1 MRLTLARP
9 TLKRCSN
16 LFQTNLWQD
25 HKLIAECADNDKFWR
40 SYIYEPDSHRPL
52 AQILGK
58 AGQSEKLKTY
68 WYQNNYLGTPHRLT
82 DSLGDTVYE
91 CEYSAYGEITH
102 EHWPQAENNIKP
114 INPLR
119 FQGQYFDEETGLHYN
134 INRYY
139 DPFTGRYITQD
150 PLGILGGLNSYQYAG
165 SDPINW
171 VDPLGLLKIE
181 DSGFEGIAGKGTNGA
196 PQADSAKYF
205 GQERQYWT
213 KDPIEFNGNK
223 VYQRNDLFDP
233 NAVDAKGRTNIQ
245 RMELGYAPLD
255 KNRQPINLHHMI
267 QRQDGP
273 IAEVTQS
280 FHQQN
285 KGVIHINPNTIPSGI
300 NRRQFNKWRSN
311 YWINRAMI
319 LKNRYKL

>member
-1 MRLTLARP
+1 M
-9 TLKRCSN
+9 
-16 LFQTNLWQD
+16 FQTNLWQD

-91 CEYSAYGEITH
+91 CEYSAYGEITY

-171 VDPLGLLKIE
+171 VDPLGLIKIE
-181 DSGFEGIAGKGTNGA
+181 NNGFEGIAGKKVNDTA
-196 PQADSAKYF
+196 A
-205 GQERQYWT
+205 ET
-213 KDPIEFNGNK
+213 IEGLDRP
-223 VYQRNDLFDP
+223 VRLP
-233 NAVDAKGRTNIQ
+233 NADFPPNQTVTDALKSDKFKNMAKCSGLDCSEIAEKLLNIADGRGKIIEVRPKNKGQLNVFENGRIEIDQYYHQVYTDNKYIYDI
-245 RMELGYAPLD
+245 RLSS
-255 KNRQPINLHHMI
+255 QPIPKGDWKKHIKAINP
-267 QRQDGP
+267 D
-273 IAEVTQS
+273 
-280 FHQQN
+280 
-285 KGVIHINPNTIPSGI
+285 GVIIS
-300 NRRQFNKWRSN
+300 NKL
-311 YWINRAMI
+311 YG
-319 LKNRYKL
+319 LKGKK